1 MVSCVSGSP
10 VEMLSGLLS
19 LIPRKNLLKKITGCG
34 DIHNTGHHSLDVV
47 LAYQSV
53 DVGSVHM
60 GDYKILSIRARIR
73 VDGILNRFQNCS
85 DDRLSVHFYVW
96 SQRDE
101 CLLECVRSA
110 LK

>member
-1 MVSCVSGSP
+1 MF
-10 VEMLSGLLS
+10 SGLLS
-19 LIPRKNLLKKITGCG
+19 LTPRRNLLQKITGCG
-34 DIHNTGHHSLDVV
+34 DIHYTGHHFLDVV

-53 DVGSVHM
+53 DVGIVHM

-101 CLLECVRSA
+101 CLLRCVQSDLNKEGDA
-110 LK
+110 YK